1 MWGQL
6 SHYTRMGRMQALPLA
21 LLIINNDDQALV
33 LRDLAR
39 KNGSVITSVQGCK
52 LKLIS
57 IFHLLLID
65 GISATMCLPMQ
76 FRSKQLAYTSLL
88 NDGAVW
94 MKREAVS
101 KDKVKP
107 IRLDKQFL
115 NCMPTYSFHFRSLW
129 NYEKFSRKPFKIFNQ
144 VGSSLIQGFF
154 F

>member
-1 MWGQL
+1 
-6 SHYTRMGRMQALPLA
+6 MQALPLA

-88 NDGAVW
+88 NDGAV
-94 MKREAVS
+94 
-101 KDKVKP
+101 
-107 IRLDKQFL
+107 
-115 NCMPTYSFHFRSLW
+115 
-129 NYEKFSRKPFKIFNQ
+129 
-144 VGSSLIQGFF
+144 
-154 F
+154 